1 MSVTNVANHNRDTSE
16 PTFGFWRRSYA
27 MVVKEFIQLRRDRV
41 SFAMIVMIPVMQLL
55 LFGYAINTTPRHL
68 PTAVLLQEDSDLAR
82 SILRALEN
90 TAYFRFTRKV
100 HDVAEFDDLLQSGKV
115 LFGVEIPRGFE
126 RAVRRGDHPA
136 LLVAADATDP
146 IAAGSAL
153 STLGVLVQT
162 ALAHDLQAGDPP
174 SMPFEIRA
182 HARYNPAASSRL
194 NIVPGLVGTILTM
207 TMLIFTALSALGM
220 VVQTALEH
228 DLFTGDPPSM
238 PFEIR
243 AHARYN
249 PAASSR
255 LNIVPGLV
263 GTILTM
269 TMLIFTALSVT
280 REIER
285 GTMENLLAMPIRP
298 VEVMF
303 GKITPYVLVG
313 FIQATLIISIGV
325 LLFGVPVL
333 GSMLILALL
342 TTLFIT
348 TNLSIGYTFSTI
360 VQNQLQAMQL
370 SMMFFLPS
378 ILLSGFMFPFAGMP
392 IWAQYI
398 GEGLPLTHYVRIVR
412 AIMLKGAS
420 LENLQYDTIA
430 LFALMLLAMTIAVT
444 RFRRTL
450 D

>member
-1 MSVTNVANHNRDTSE
+1 MSVTSPPNHRNETPE
-16 PTFGFWRRSYA
+16 PRFGFWRRSFA
-27 MVVKEFIQLRRDRV
+27 MVIKEFIQLRRDRV
-41 SFAMIVMIPVMQLL
+41 SFAMIVMIPVMQLM
-55 LFGYAINTTPRHL
+55 LFGYAINTTPRNL

-82 SILRALEN
+82 SILKALEN
-90 TAYFRFTRKV
+90 TAYFHFTREV
-100 HDVAEFDDLLQSGKV
+100 HDVAEFDNLLLSGKV

-146 IAAGSAL
+146 VAAGSAM
-153 STLGVLVQT
+153 G
-162 ALAHDLQAGDPP
+162 
-174 SMPFEIRA
+174 
-182 HARYNPAASSRL
+182 
-194 NIVPGLVGTILTM
+194 
-207 TMLIFTALSALGM
+207 ALGM

-228 DLFTGDPPSM
+228 DLFTGDPPSL

-243 AHARYN
+243 THARYN

-285 GTMENLLAMPIRP
+285 GTMESLLSMPIKP
-298 VEVMF
+298 VEIMF
-303 GKITPYVLVG
+303 GKILPYVLVG
-313 FIQATLIISIGV
+313 FIQASLIVGIGV
-325 LLFGVPVL
+325 FLFGVPVR
-333 GSMLILALL
+333 GSLIMLALL
-342 TTLFIT
+342 STLFIT

-392 IWAQYI
+392 VWAQYI
-398 GEGLPLTHYVRIVR
+398 GEGLPLTHYLRIVR
-412 AIMLKGAS
+412 AIMLKGATLHN
-420 LENLQYDTIA
+420 LEYDTIA
-430 LFALMLLAMTIAVT
+430 LFGLMLLAMTIAVT

>member
-1 MSVTNVANHNRDTSE
+1 MSATSPSGQNQGARE
-16 PTFGFWRRSYA
+16 SSFGFWRRSYA
-27 MVVKEFIQLRRDRV
+27 MVIKEFIQLRRDRV
-41 SFAMIVMIPVMQLL
+41 SFAMIVMIPVMQLM
-55 LFGYAINTTPRHL
+55 LFGYAINTTPRNL

-82 SILRALEN
+82 SILKALEN
-90 TAYFRFTRKV
+90 TAYFHFTREV

-126 RAVRRGDHPA
+126 RAVRRGDRPA

-146 IAAGSAL
+146 VAAGSAL
-153 STLGVLVQT
+153 G
-162 ALAHDLQAGDPP
+162 
-174 SMPFEIRA
+174 
-182 HARYNPAASSRL
+182 
-194 NIVPGLVGTILTM
+194 
-207 TMLIFTALSALGM
+207 ALGT

-228 DLFTGDPPSM
+228 DLRAGDPPSL

-243 AHARYN
+243 THARYN
-249 PAASSR
+249 PAGSSR

-285 GTMENLLAMPIRP
+285 GTMENLLSMPIRP

-303 GKITPYVLVG
+303 GKIIPYVLVG
-313 FIQATLIISIGV
+313 FIQAALIIGIGV
-325 LLFGVPVL
+325 GLFGVPVQ
-333 GSMLILALL
+333 GSLIMLALL
-342 TTLFIT
+342 STLFIT

-392 IWAQYI
+392 VWAQYI

-412 AIMLKGAS
+412 AIMLKGAT
-420 LENLQYDTIA
+420 LPNVQYDTIA
-430 LFALMLLAMTIAVT
+430 LLALMLLAMTIAVT

>member
-1 MSVTNVANHNRDTSE
+1 VSIVSAPDRGSADRE
-16 PTFGFWRRSYA
+16 PRFGFWRRSFA
-27 MVVKEFIQLRRDRV
+27 MVIKEFIQLRRDRV
-41 SFAMIVMIPVMQLL
+41 SFAMIVLIPVMQLL
-55 LFGYAINTTPRHL
+55 LFGYAINTTPRNL

-82 SILRALEN
+82 SILKALEN
-90 TAYFRFTRKV
+90 TAYFHFTREV
-100 HDVAEFDDLLQSGKV
+100 HDVAEFDNLLLSGKV

-146 IAAGSAL
+146 VAAGSAM
-153 STLGVLVQT
+153 G
-162 ALAHDLQAGDPP
+162 
-174 SMPFEIRA
+174 
-182 HARYNPAASSRL
+182 
-194 NIVPGLVGTILTM
+194 
-207 TMLIFTALSALGM
+207 ALGM

-228 DLFTGDPPSM
+228 DLFTGDPPSL

-243 AHARYN
+243 THARYN

-285 GTMENLLAMPIRP
+285 GTMESLLSMPIKP
-298 VEVMF
+298 VEIMF
-303 GKITPYVLVG
+303 GKIVPYVLVG
-313 FIQATLIISIGV
+313 FVQASLIVGIGV
-325 LLFGVPVL
+325 FLFGVPVR
-333 GSMLILALL
+333 GSLIMLALL
-342 TTLFIT
+342 STLFIT

-392 IWAQYI
+392 VWAQYI
-398 GEGLPLTHYVRIVR
+398 GEGLPLTHYLRIVR
-412 AIMLKGAS
+412 AIMLKGATLHN
-420 LENLQYDTIA
+420 LEYDTIA
-430 LFALMLLAMTIAVT
+430 LFGLMLLAMTIAVT

>member
-1 MSVTNVANHNRDTSE
+1 MSVTNVANHNRDTGE
-16 PTFGFWRRSYA
+16 PPFGFWRRSYA

-82 SILRALEN
+82 SILKALEN

-146 IAAGSAL
+146 VAAGSAL
-153 STLGVLVQT
+153 SALGMVVQT
-162 ALAHDLQAGDPP
+162 ALAHDLFTGDPP
-174 SMPFEIRA
+174 SLPFEIRA
-182 HARYNPAASSRL
+182 HARYNPAA
-194 NIVPGLVGTILTM
+194 
-207 TMLIFTALSALGM
+207 A
-220 VVQTALEH
+220 
-228 DLFTGDPPSM
+228 
-238 PFEIR
+238 
-243 AHARYN
+243 
-249 PAASSR
+249 SR

-285 GTMENLLAMPIRP
+285 GTMENLLSMPIKP

-303 GKITPYVLVG
+303 GKIIPYVLVG

-392 IWAQYI
+392 VWAQYI

-412 AIMLKGAS
+412 AIMLKGAT

-430 LFALMLLAMTIAVT
+430 LIALMLLAMTIAVT

>member
-1 MSVTNVANHNRDTSE
+1 MSEASMSEQARNVPE
-16 PTFGFWRRSYA
+16 PSFGFWRRSFA
-27 MVVKEFIQLRRDRV
+27 MLVKEFIQLRRDRV

-55 LFGYAINTTPRHL
+55 LFGYAINTTPRNM
-68 PTAVLLQEDSDLAR
+68 PAAVLLQEDSDLAR
-82 SILRALEN
+82 SILKALEN
-90 TAYFRFTRKV
+90 TTYFHFTREV
-100 HDVAEFDDLLQSGKV
+100 HDVAEFDDLLKSGKV

-126 RAVRRGDHPA
+126 RMVRRGDRPA

-153 STLGVLVQT
+153 GTLGGVVQT
-162 ALAHDLQAGDPP
+162 ALAHDLHTGDPP
-174 SMPFEIRA
+174 SVPFEIRA
-182 HARYNPAASSRL
+182 HARYNPAA
-194 NIVPGLVGTILTM
+194 
-207 TMLIFTALSALGM
+207 
-220 VVQTALEH
+220 E
-228 DLFTGDPPSM
+228 
-238 PFEIR
+238 
-243 AHARYN
+243 
-249 PAASSR
+249 SR

-285 GTMENLLAMPIRP
+285 GTMESLLSMPIKP

-303 GKITPYVLVG
+303 GKIIPYVIVG
-313 FIQATLIISIGV
+313 FIQATLIASIGA
-325 LLFGVPVL
+325 LLFGVPIL
-333 GSMLILALL
+333 GSMTLLAVL

-360 VQNQLQAMQL
+360 VQNQLQAMQM

-392 IWAQYI
+392 VWAQYL
-398 GEGLPLTHYVRIVR
+398 GEGLPLTHYIRIVR
-412 AIMLKGAS
+412 AIMLKGAT
-420 LENLQYDTIA
+420 LQNLQYDTIA
-430 LFALMLLAMTIAVT
+430 LIALMLLAMTIAVT

>member
-1 MSVTNVANHNRDTSE
+1 MSASDALERSRDVPE
-16 PTFGFWRRSYA
+16 PPFGFWRRSYA
-27 MVVKEFIQLRRDRV
+27 MLVKEFIQLRRDRV

-55 LFGYAINTTPRHL
+55 LFGYAINTTPRNL
-68 PTAVLLQEDSDLAR
+68 PTAVLMQEDSDLAR
-82 SILRALEN
+82 SILKALEN
-90 TAYFRFTRKV
+90 TAYFRFTREV
-100 HDVAEFDDLLQSGKV
+100 HDVAEFDNLLQSGKV

-126 RAVRRGDHPA
+126 RAVRRGDKPA
-136 LLVAADATDP
+136 LLIAADATDP
-146 IAAGSAL
+146 VAAGAAL
-153 STLGVLVQT
+153 GTLGGVVQT
-162 ALAHDLQAGDPP
+162 ALEHDLHIGDPP
-174 SMPFEIRA
+174 AMPFEIRA
-182 HARYNPAASSRL
+182 HARYNPAA
-194 NIVPGLVGTILTM
+194 
-207 TMLIFTALSALGM
+207 
-220 VVQTALEH
+220 E
-228 DLFTGDPPSM
+228 
-238 PFEIR
+238 
-243 AHARYN
+243 
-249 PAASSR
+249 SR

-285 GTMENLLAMPIRP
+285 GTMESLLSMPIKP

-303 GKITPYVLVG
+303 GKIIPYVIVG
-313 FIQATLIISIGV
+313 FIQATLIVGIGV
-325 LLFGVPVL
+325 LLFGVPIL
-333 GSMLILALL
+333 GSVLLFAAL

-392 IWAQYI
+392 VWAQYL
-398 GEGLPLTHYVRIVR
+398 GEGLPLTHFVRIVR
-412 AIMLKGAS
+412 AIMLKGATLS
-420 LENLQYDTIA
+420 NLQYDTIA
-430 LFALMLLAMTIAVT
+430 LIALMLLAMTIAVT